1 MKTAILNPQGF
12 ELRDVET
19 PSFSENEVLVK
30 TTACGVCSG
39 DVFVYQTRSD
49 NDIHDLVLGH
59 EATGVIVAAGQN
71 IQDFA
76 EGDLVT
82 ALGGAYADYFAISPE
97 QLAKVPDSIDP
108 LHALGEPIACCVHA
122 GNRFGIQ
129 PGDRVAVAGCGF
141 MGLICMQLAK
151 YQGAG
156 HICAIDPMAYRRE
169 MSLQL
174 GADEALHPDEVQVKD
189 RWEGEFEV
197 VIEAAGVQ
205 SVVDICSDLVK
216 QHGRL
221 ILIGYHQSKGG
232 MRSVDMK
239 LWNYKAID
247 VVNGHIRRETEK
259 LEAMRQGMTLMHEG
273 HLITEPLVTLYNLE
287 DVTQAFHDLTSGK
300 EGLFK
305 AVITTDSGG

>member
-1 MKTAILNPQGF
+1 MKTAILNPPGF
-12 ELRDVET
+12 EVR
-19 PSFSENEVLVK
+19 ENEIPSNTDDEILVK

-39 DVFVYQTRSD
+39 DVFVYQTRLE
-49 NDIHDLVLGH
+49 NDVKDLILGH
-59 EATGVIVAAGQN
+59 EAIGVIVRTGQN
-71 IQDFA
+71 VKDFV

-82 ALGGAYADYFAISPE
+82 ALGGAYADYFAIEP
-97 QLAKVPDSIDP
+97 QKLVKVPADIDP

-129 PGDRVAVAGCGF
+129 PGDRVAVVGCGF
-141 MGLICMQLAK
+141 MGLICLQLAK

-156 HICAIDPMAYRRE
+156 HICAIDSLAYRRE

-174 GADEALHPDEVQVKD
+174 GADGAFHPDEVQVKD
-189 RWEGEFEV
+189 RWVGEFEV

-205 SVVDICSDLVK
+205 SAVDMCSDLVK
-216 QHGRL
+216 QHGR
-221 ILIGYHQSKGG
+221 IVLIGYHQSKGG
-232 MRSVDMK
+232 MRTVDMK

-247 VVNGHIRRETEK
+247 VVNGHIRREAEK

-273 HLITEPLVTLYNLE
+273 HLMTEPLVTLYDL
-287 DVTQAFHDLTSGK
+287 DDIAQAFHDLTSGK

-305 AVITTDSGG
+305 AVITTESGE